1 MTAERPFRRKNL
13 GGRLR
18 ARYREIAAAMRE
30 ERLLQ
35 LFRGSGLEDRL
46 SDSRTAEPAPG
57 TREKDL
63 PVEVR
68 LRRALERLGPV
79 FVKIGQHLAT
89 RSDLLPP
96 AVLRE
101 LARLQDDVPPLPW
114 QVMKACIEADLGAP
128 LKKLYAS
135 FERAPLAAASLAQV
149 HRATLADGTRVAVKI
164 QRPGIAESVEID
176 LEIIRDVA
184 GRLARFARWARES
197 DVAAIAEDF
206 TVALRAEL
214 DYTREGRSLDR
225 FRDAFVD
232 DPALVFPLVSWDR
245 TTSRVLTMS
254 LLEGVPGTRL
264 EDNESGTG
272 LDREGLVRRGVGAY
286 FRMIFQLGFYHA
298 DPHPGNLI
306 ALSGGRLGFV
316 DFGRVATIS
325 ESNREAAFD
334 MVMALLEDDPTAAAE
349 AVLTMTGVPPH
360 IELSAFEIDIRTLL
374 ARYRTQQSDGR
385 NLGSLMQGLLR
396 LMKDHRLQIPSELA
410 ALLGT
415 LGVLE
420 GVAAQ
425 LDPAFNMIEAI
436 TPFARTL
443 MPERYAPERI
453 LKASL
458 RSARAYGRFLNAL
471 PVHAT
476 RALRQVAEGELRLSV
491 RPTDYEALADR
502 LTSGVYLLAY
512 ALIVGALI
520 VGFAFLVGRQDLSR
534 PEQIGYRVVLFAA
547 VASVIW
553 LLGRSVRSEWRR
565 RQADRRRR
573 QRG

>member
-214 DYTREGRSLDR
+214 DYTREGRSLER
-225 FRDAFVD
+225 FRGAFAD
-232 DPALVFPLVSWDR
+232 DPSLVFPRVYWER
-245 TTSRVLTMS
+245 TTCRVLTMDFV
-254 LLEGVPGTRL
+254 EGVPATQFDSDERAAGI
-264 EDNESGTG
+264 
-272 LDREGLVRRGVGAY
+272 DRAALVRTGVGAY
-286 FRMIFQLGFYHA
+286 FRMIFRMGFYHA

-306 ALSGGRLGFV
+306 AVPGGRLGFM
-316 DFGRVATIS
+316 DFGRVMTIS
-325 ESNREAAFD
+325 ERNRDAAFD
-334 MVMALLEDDPTAAAE
+334 MVTALLDDDPGVAAE
-349 AVLTMTGVPPH
+349 AALSMTGMPTH
-360 IELSAFEIDIRTLL
+360 LDLSAFEIDIRTML
-374 ARYRTQQSDGR
+374 ARYRRQQSGGR
-385 NLGSLMQGLLR
+385 SLGTLMQGFLR
-396 LMKDHRLQIPSELA
+396 LLKVHRLRIPTELGE
-410 ALLGT
+410 LLGT

-420 GVAAQ
+420 GVAIQ
-425 LDPAFNMIEAI
+425 LDPAFDMIEVI
-436 TPFARTL
+436 KPFARTL
-443 MPERYAPERI
+443 MPDGPEHI
-453 LKASL
+453 LTSSL
-458 RSARAYGRFLNAL
+458 RTARAYGRFFSGL
-471 PVHAT
+471 PMQAA
-476 RALRQVAEGELRLSV
+476 RALRRVAEGELSLSV
-491 RPTDYEALADR
+491 RPADYDALVDR
-502 LTSGVYLLAY
+502 LNSGAYLVAY
-512 ALIVGALI
+512 ALIVGAMI

-534 PEQIGYRVVLFAA
+534 LEWIGYRLALFAA

-553 LLGRSVRSEWRR
+553 LLLRSVRSEWSRNHAGRR
-565 RQADRRRR
+565 
-573 QRG
+573 